1 MIIVNVQFCTLAS
14 PSRPL
19 CNGQWYQEMPTI
31 HVKFEIYSVCFD
43 GTEWAYLLIPFS
55 MVSSTNVDAS
65 CKNVRALAL
74 EKPEIAEDSESEDRR
89 D

>member
-1 MIIVNVQFCTLAS
+1 MQWTMVPGNAYDACKFKCILFVS
-14 PSRPL
+14 
-19 CNGQWYQEMPTI
+19 NGSKSERDW
-31 HVKFEIYSVCFD
+31 
-43 GTEWAYLLIPFS
+43 GWAYLLIPFS